1 MSLSTQQDGGE
12 WVPQGEVGIDC
23 ILISSNVLHLNSID
37 FKVDFRIVYDDD
49 VYGARIIA
57 EGPTAEGDDEYNVI
71 CNHLIGEASYYPW
84 ELINVHHFIDIF
96 SSAMQTILAD
106 DMSWS
111 ALDFSMDPPT
121 YRFKVVLSSIIE
133 YLSLS

>member
-12 WVPQGEVGIDC
+12 WVPQGEVGIES
-23 ILISSNVLHLNSID
+23 ILISSNVLHLYSID

-71 CNHLIGEASYYPW
+71 CNHLIGEASYYP
-84 ELINVHHFIDIF
+84 
-96 SSAMQTILAD
+96 ILE
-106 DMSWS
+106 S
-111 ALDFSMDPPT
+111 
-121 YRFKVVLSSIIE
+121 
-133 YLSLS
+133 

>member
-12 WVPQGEVGIDC
+12 WVPQGEVGIES
-23 ILISSNVLHLNSID
+23 ILISSNVLHLYSIH

-71 CNHLIGEASYYPW
+71 CNHLIGEAS
-84 ELINVHHFIDIF
+84 
-96 SSAMQTILAD
+96 
-106 DMSWS
+106 
-111 ALDFSMDPPT
+111 
-121 YRFKVVLSSIIE
+121 
-133 YLSLS
+133 

>member
-1 MSLSTQQDGGE
+1 
-12 WVPQGEVGIDC
+12 
-23 ILISSNVLHLNSID
+23 
-37 FKVDFRIVYDDD
+37 
-49 VYGARIIA
+49 
-57 EGPTAEGDDEYNVI
+57 
-71 CNHLIGEASYYPW
+71 
-84 ELINVHHFIDIF
+84 
-96 SSAMQTILAD
+96 MQTILAD